1 MADPSRIFSIA
12 GRGLKLNTRADI
24 EPHLQTLRSTK
35 GVEEVHFGG
44 NTLGVEACESLA
56 EVLVDLKS
64 LKVSNRIITMHTTAI
79 VTTLYQVAD
88 FADIFTGRLITEIPQ
103 SLAAIC
109 NALINTASLVELNL
123 SDNAF
128 GGRSSDPMVP
138 FLTQNRTFQ
147 VLKLNNNGLGPSG
160 GAIIAKALLESA
172 RLSKAEGKPSN
183 LRTIIC
189 GRNRLQDDS
198 APLFAEA
205 FAAHGNLI
213 DVRMPQNGIR
223 MDGIA
228 ALAGGL
234 SKNASLEH
242 LDLQDNCA
250 KGSGTRALAKA
261 LPSWPGLRHLN
272 LSECLL
278 GGKAGIS
285 LALALS
291 KGSNRKLESLKL
303 QLGELDYR
311 SISILAK
318 AIHDHMAGLT
328 TLELNAN
335 RADPEDQCIQDIRAA
350 LAAHGHEDA
359 LDELDEM
366 EDYEEEE
373 EEEEKDAK
381 ENEEELEELK
391 EPVKKEDEE
400 ADELA
405 AMMNKVSLSSTSGS

>member
-1 MADPSRIFSIA
+1 MYDRPI
-12 GRGLKLNTRADI
+12 
-24 EPHLQTLRSTK
+24 Q
-35 GVEEVHFGG
+35 
-44 NTLGVEACESLA
+44 
-56 EVLVDLKS
+56 
-64 LKVSNRIITMHTTAI
+64 
-79 VTTLYQVAD
+79 TLYQVAD

-109 NALINTASLVELNL
+109 NALIKTTSLIELNL

-138 FLTQNRTFQ
+138 FLTQNRSFQ

-160 GAIIAKALLESA
+160 GTIIAKALLESA
-172 RLSKAEGKPSN
+172 RLSKAEGKASN
-183 LRTIIC
+183 LRTVIC

-205 FAAHGNLI
+205 FAAHGNLL

-228 ALAGGL
+228 ALAVGL
-234 SKNASLEH
+234 SKNASLEY

-261 LPSWPGLRHLN
+261 LPSWAGLRHLN

-278 GGKAGIS
+278 GGKAGVS

-291 KGSNRKLESLKL
+291 RGSNKKLEALKL
-303 QLGELDYR
+303 QLGELDHR
-311 SISILAK
+311 SLSILAK
-318 AIHDHMAGLT
+318 AIHDHMAELT
-328 TLELNAN
+328 TLEINAN
-335 RADPEDQCIQDIRAA
+335 RADPEDQCILDIKAA
-350 LAAHGHEDA
+350 LAVHGHEDA

-366 EDYEEEE
+366 EEYEEEGESDDEDE
-373 EEEEKDAK
+373 EEREG
-381 ENEEELEELK
+381 LK
-391 EPVKKEDEE
+391 EPVKKEEAE

-405 AMMNKVSLSSTSGS
+405 AMLSKVSLNASS